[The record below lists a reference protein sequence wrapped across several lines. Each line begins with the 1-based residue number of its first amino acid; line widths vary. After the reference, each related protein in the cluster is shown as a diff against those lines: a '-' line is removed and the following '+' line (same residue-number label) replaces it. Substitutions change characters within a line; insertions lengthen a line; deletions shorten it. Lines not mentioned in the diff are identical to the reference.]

1 MYGIR
6 GIVLKWFT
14 SYLTN
19 RRQYTVLQ
27 NYESEFE
34 RITYGVPQGSVL
46 SSLFI
51 LIYVNDI
58 QYAITN
64 AKIKLFADDTNV
76 FFRSK
81 DLVKLFTLPNAGM
94 SQLYDWFK
102 VNYNVGQCP
111 T

>member
-1 MYGIR
+1 M
-6 GIVLKWFT
+6 KWFT

-34 RITYGVPQGSVL
+34 CITYGVPQGSVL
-46 SSLFI
+46 GPLLF

-58 QYAITN
+58 QFAITN

-76 FFRSK
+76 FFHSK
-81 DLVKLFTLPNAGM
+81 DLVKLFTLA
-94 SQLYDWFK
+94 
-102 VNYNVGQCP
+102 NVSK
-111 T
+111 